1 MNLELQEWYNY
12 LTLLKSNCIHKQLM
26 WLACKMTFTAVLAY
40 LKEKSTKL
48 KLLLQSKSSSVV
60 IYFDHDNQLENK
72 KNLCDTSFH
81 ESIFAG
87 EIL

>member
-1 MNLELQEWYNY
+1 
-12 LTLLKSNCIHKQLM
+12 M
-26 WLACKMTFTAVLAY
+26 WLACKMTFTAASAY

-60 IYFDHDNQLENK
+60 IYFDHDNQREKK

-87 EIL
+87 EIRYFFT